1 LNNKLAIFL
10 DRDGTIIEDRGYLE
24 YPSQVVF
31 FNETFSS
38 LRRLSELFD
47 LFIVT
52 NQSGVAQG
60 VISIENVKRVNYY
73 IESTLKDRGIKIVDT
88 YVCPHDRS
96 DNCECIKPKPYFMKK
111 AEREHDID
119 LLRSFVIGDHP
130 HDIEFAENVG
140 AKGIYVL
147 TGHGIKHR
155 NELSPTTLIAYG
167 ISEAT
172 ESIIEL
178 YQNAINILSGSKS

>member
-1 LNNKLAIFL
+1 LNNKPAIFL

-24 YPSQVVF
+24 HPSQVKF

-38 LRRLSELFD
+38 LQRLSELFK

-52 NQSGVAQG
+52 NQSGAAKKL
-60 VISIENVKRVNYY
+60 ISIENIKRVNSH
-73 IESTLKDRGIKIVDT
+73 IENTFKNRGINIVET
-88 YVCPHDRS
+88 YVCPHDKS
-96 DNCECIKPKPYFMKK
+96 DDCECMKPKPYFIKK
-111 AEREHDID
+111 AQMEHDID
-119 LLRSFVIGDHP
+119 LLLSFVIGDHP

-147 TGHGIKHR
+147 TGHGRKHLD
-155 NELSPTTLIAYG
+155 ELSPNTLIARG

-172 ESIIEL
+172 DL
-178 YQNAINILSGSKS
+178 ILKLNQKAMNNPRGSTA

>member
-1 LNNKLAIFL
+1 LNNKPSVFL

-24 YPSQVVF
+24 HPSQVVF

-38 LRRLSELFD
+38 LRRLSELFE

-52 NQSGVAQG
+52 NQSGVTKG
-60 VISIENVKRVNYY
+60 EISVENVKRVNSY
-73 IESTLKDRGIKIVDT
+73 IESTLADHGIKIVDT

-96 DNCECIKPKPYFMKK
+96 DHCDCIKPKPYFMKR
-111 AEREHDID
+111 AAREHDID
-119 LLRSFVIGDHP
+119 LSRLFVIGDHP

-147 TGHGIKHR
+147 TGHGKKHR
-155 NELSPTTLIAYG
+155 NELLPATLIASG

-172 ESIIEL
+172 KLIM
-178 YQNAINILSGSKS
+178 NFVKAC